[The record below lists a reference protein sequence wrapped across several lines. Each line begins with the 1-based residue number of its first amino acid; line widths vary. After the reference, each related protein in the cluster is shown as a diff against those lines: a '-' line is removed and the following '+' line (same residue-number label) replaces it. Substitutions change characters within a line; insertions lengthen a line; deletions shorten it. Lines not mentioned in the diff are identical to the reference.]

1 MKKYLKEIYLENKYK
16 ENSYDL
22 KNCMKLLN
30 LNNNNNNNDSEEKFN
45 ISKLNKIKFYI
56 K

>member
-30 LNNNNNNNDSEEKFN
+30 LNNNDSEEKIN
-45 ISKLNKIKFYI
+45 ISKYNEFNLNKIEI